1 MSQVETRTVHHMLR
15 LQTNIVSQNEQVRR
29 QIRSKVASREREVKT
44 LLVKGA
50 QQMAALRSTIYR
62 IGKELASI
70 QKVVVDGGYPGG
82 FDRYLR
88 DAYEYIRIPRSS
100 VMRYIGNFQ
109 EVDRLELSPSLL
121 TAADSAHID
130 LAATRSLK
138 ILAIQKI
145 SDIKKMAADKFVEL
159 FIRRNKASSEKRSPT
174 PIDDLKGWAEK
185 AAGEALEVVGTFQEK
200 EGATADKAAEIA
212 AAAGDALLTRAKEI
226 KKS

>member
-1 MSQVETRTVHHMLR
+1 MLK
-15 LQTNIVSQNEQVRR
+15 LHSNIVSQSEQLRR
-29 QIRSKVASREREVKT
+29 QIRSKVASREREVTK

-88 DAYEYIRIPRSS
+88 DAYDFIRIPRSS
-100 VMRYIGNFQ
+100 MMRYIANFQ
-109 EVDRLELSPSLL
+109 EVDRLELPASFL

-145 SDIKKMAADKFVEL
+145 SDIKKMAPAKFVEL
-159 FIRRNKASSEKRSPT
+159 FIRRNNVSSEQRSST
-174 PIDDLKGWAEK
+174 SVDDLKGWAEK
-185 AAGEALEVVGTFQEK
+185 AAGEALEVVATFQEK
-200 EGATADKAAEIA
+200 EGVTPEKAAEVA
-212 AAAGDALLTRAKEI
+212 AAAGDALLSRAKEI

>member
-1 MSQVETRTVHHMLR
+1 MLR
-15 LQTNIVSQNEQVRR
+15 LHTNIVSQNEKVRR
-29 QIRSKVASREREVKT
+29 QIRSKVASREREVKN
-44 LLVKGA
+44 LLAKGA

-88 DAYEYIRIPRSS
+88 DAHEYIRIPRSS

-109 EVDRLELSPSLL
+109 EVDRLELPPSFL

-145 SDIKKMAADKFVEL
+145 SDIKNMAADKFVEL
-159 FIRRNKASSEKRSPT
+159 FIRRNNVSSERSSST
-174 PIDDLKGWAEK
+174 PVDDLKGWAEK
-185 AAGEALEVVGTFQEK
+185 AAGEALEVVATFQEK
-200 EGATADKAAEIA
+200 EGVTPEKAAEVA
-212 AAAGDALLTRAKEI
+212 AAAGAAVLTRAKEI
-226 KKS
+226 KNS

>member
-1 MSQVETRTVHHMLR
+1 MLK
-15 LQTNIVSQNEQVRR
+15 LHSNIVSQSEQLRR
-29 QIRSKVASREREVKT
+29 QIRSKVASREREVTK

-88 DAYEYIRIPRSS
+88 DAYEFIRIPRSS
-100 VMRYIGNFQ
+100 VMRYIANFQ
-109 EVDRLELSPSLL
+109 EVDRLELPASFL

-145 SDIKKMAADKFVEL
+145 SDIKKMVAAKFVEL
-159 FIRRNKASSEKRSPT
+159 FIRRNNVSSEQRSST
-174 PIDDLKGWAEK
+174 SVDDLKGWAEK
-185 AAGEALEVVGTFQEK
+185 AAGEALEVVATFQEK
-200 EGATADKAAEIA
+200 EGVTPEKAAEVA
-212 AAAGDALLTRAKEI
+212 AAAGDALLSRAKEI
-226 KKS
+226 RKS

>member
-1 MSQVETRTVHHMLR
+1 MLK
-15 LQTNIVSQNEQVRR
+15 LHSNIVSQSEQLRR
-29 QIRSKVASREREVKT
+29 QIRSKVANREREVTK

-88 DAYEYIRIPRSS
+88 DAYDFIRIPRSS
-100 VMRYIGNFQ
+100 MMRYIANFQ
-109 EVDRLELSPSLL
+109 EVDRLELPASFL

-145 SDIKKMAADKFVEL
+145 SDIKKMAPAKFVEL
-159 FIRRNKASSEKRSPT
+159 FIRRNNVSSEQRSST
-174 PIDDLKGWAEK
+174 SVDDLKGWAEK
-185 AAGEALEVVGTFQEK
+185 AAGEALEVVATFQEK
-200 EGATADKAAEIA
+200 EGVTPEKAAEVA
-212 AAAGDALLTRAKEI
+212 TAAGDALLSRAKEI

>member
-1 MSQVETRTVHHMLR
+1 MLR
-15 LQTNIVSQNEQVRR
+15 LHTNIVSQNEKVRR
-29 QIRSKVASREREVKT
+29 QIRSKVASREREVKN
-44 LLVKGA
+44 LLAKGA

-88 DAYEYIRIPRSS
+88 DAHEYIRIPRSS

-109 EVDRLELSPSLL
+109 EVDRLELPPSFL

-145 SDIKKMAADKFVEL
+145 SDIKNMAADKFVEL
-159 FIRRNKASSEKRSPT
+159 FIRRNNVSSERSSST
-174 PIDDLKGWAEK
+174 PVDDLKGWAEK
-185 AAGEALEVVGTFQEK
+185 AAGEGLEVVATFQE
-200 EGATADKAAEIA
+200 EGGVTPENAAEVA
-212 AAAGDALLTRAKEI
+212 AAAGAAVLTRAKEI
-226 KKS
+226 KNS